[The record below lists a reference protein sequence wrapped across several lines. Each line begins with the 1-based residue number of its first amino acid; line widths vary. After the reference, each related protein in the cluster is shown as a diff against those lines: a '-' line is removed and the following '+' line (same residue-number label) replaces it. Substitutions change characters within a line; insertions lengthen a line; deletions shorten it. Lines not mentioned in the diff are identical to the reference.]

1 MTTVPART
9 PSVQGMATA
18 ANVLL
23 IIAEKINSL
32 LAISLLIR
40 KRPTI
45 VT

>member
-1 MTTVPART
+1 MTTVHART
-9 PSVQGMATA
+9 LRVQSMVTA

-32 LAISLLIR
+32 PAISRLIR